1 MNEDNKIILKEFELI
16 NTSTAPDLKKN
27 QQDIRRDFKKKFKI
41 EVVQKKDKELEF
53 DIIGIDPSLANA
65 YRRIMLSDVPSMAIE
80 KVFIYNNTSI
90 VQDEVL
96 AHRLG
101 LVPINA
107 NPKLFDW
114 KKDEDGDQGRDTTTL
129 EFELKVRC
137 SKKKDYNSNSS
148 ETDPDAMF
156 ENHNVYSSYIK
167 WIPNGFQTK
176 KMSNVEAVENDILIA
191 KLRPGQELDL
201 KMYAVKGIGRDHAKF
216 SPVCTAFYRLHPE
229 ISLKSEIRDEAA
241 IRLQESFSPGVIEIN
256 KKTGVAYIAN
266 PRYDMCSRNIMRHE
280 DLKDK
285 VTLSKIKDHFI
296 FSIESTG
303 ALEPE
308 DIFLQSVDILAE
320 KCKYFLMELNSE
332 NN

>member
-1 MNEDNKIILKEFELI
+1 M
-16 NTSTAPDLKKN
+16 
-27 QQDIRRDFKKKFKI
+27 
-41 EVVQKKDKELEF
+41 
-53 DIIGIDPSLANA
+53 PS
-65 YRRIMLSDVPSMAIE
+65 
-80 KVFIYNNTSI
+80 
-90 VQDEVL
+90 
-96 AHRLG
+96 
-101 LVPINA
+101 
-107 NPKLFDW
+107 
-114 KKDEDGDQGRDTTTL
+114 
-129 EFELKVRC
+129 
-137 SKKKDYNSNSS
+137 
-148 ETDPDAMF
+148 
-156 ENHNVYSSYIK
+156 
-167 WIPNGFQTK
+167 
-176 KMSNVEAVENDILIA
+176 
-191 KLRPGQELDL
+191 
-201 KMYAVKGIGRDHAKF
+201 F

-229 ISLKSEIRDEAA
+229 ISLSLKSEIRDEAA